1 VTEIRNSSLQC
12 NWRHSSTVSKRS
24 IAVNIA
30 FCHQD
35 ESEECS
41 KPQPCVLWYS
51 KPSWLQLSDAQIKR
65 HCKPQ
70 DSAHHNSPSHSEGTG
85 KAIGQTGSS
94 GIPCAVRN
102 HMQLHTFVLMAGR
115 RRKCKN
121 AALRRLKTKK
131 EVGAV
136 KNPSSLDQ
144 HLSASPRHYH
154 DQLPETTIALL
165 SHLWHIYRIAHRS
178 YRLLVLPPRLLIL
191 PPRLLTSPTT
201 ASLHLAHNGFHKLLH
216 LRHPCLPYPCSATA
230 CLRCPNHQV
239 IQQRP
244 LG

>member
-1 VTEIRNSSLQC
+1 MGSQGCVTEIRNSSLQC

-144 HLSASPRHYH
+144 HLSASPR
-154 DQLPETTIALL
+154 QLPRPVTRDYDCLAL
-165 SHLWHIYRIAHRS
+165 
-178 YRLLVLPPRLLIL
+178 
-191 PPRLLTSPTT
+191 SP
-201 ASLHLAHNGFHKLLH
+201 LAH
-216 LRHPCLPYPCSATA
+216 LPNCSPFLQTPRSASKT
-230 CLRCPNHQV
+230 PHSTSKTPHQSHDS
-239 IQQRP
+239 ITP
-244 LG
+244 PSP